1 MSDKLHMSRSK
12 NAVGKH
18 WTPRDRVKAVAAY
31 LVLGNMA
38 RVEEQTG
45 IPIGTLNFW
54 KTQPWWYEQ
63 VERIR
68 IAEDQEL
75 DNTFTKIVKKTQEVI
90 LDRLENGEHF
100 VNKDG
105 VPYRKPVSLR
115 DATLASG
122 VSLDKR
128 QTLRNVPVSDQN
140 KIGMQE
146 RLKNLEMQFT
156 KLVSREEKVIEGEV
170 NDVSEEREVND
181 REAQL

>member
-1 MSDKLHMSRSK
+1 MKRKLAMSRSAD
-12 NAVGKH
+12 AVGKH

-45 IPIGTLNFW
+45 IPVGTLNFW

-63 VERIR
+63 VEKIR
-68 IAEDQEL
+68 ISEDQEL

-90 LDRLENGEHF
+90 LDRLEHGDHF
-100 VNKDG
+100 VDKEG
-105 VPYRKPVSLR
+105 MPYRKPVSLR

-128 QTLRNVPVSDQN
+128 QTLRNVPISDQN

-146 RLKNLEMQFT
+146 RLKNLEMEFT
-156 KLVSREEKVIEGEV
+156 KLVSREEKVIDVEVVEEVQPVVQQEGV
-170 NDVSEEREVND
+170 
-181 REAQL
+181 